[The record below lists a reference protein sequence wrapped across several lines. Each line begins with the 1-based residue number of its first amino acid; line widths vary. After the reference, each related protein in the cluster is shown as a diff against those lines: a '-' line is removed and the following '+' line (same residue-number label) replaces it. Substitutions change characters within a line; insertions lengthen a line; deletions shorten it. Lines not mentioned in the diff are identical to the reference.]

1 MSYDGPSEDTSALL
15 NLGVVIPSSSERRD
29 DAYTSKS
36 HLLQDTGLCHSSTV
50 FFLMTGMGHVAENC
64 FRSQVDSYDE
74 SLLRKTSGRTGR
86 LFPLDRSFSQDYMGS
101 HHEAKRNK
109 LYLLAPSPHIYFA
122 AQQLGLPSNLCHC
135 IQNLLHNSPIMLLR
149 HLLGGVWK
157 WAWGR
162 FRVRKARITHSWL
175 ILVWKTELGS
185 GGWAQQG

>member
-109 LYLLAPSPHIYFA
+109 LYLLAPSP
-122 AQQLGLPSNLCHC
+122 PS
-135 IQNLLHNSPIMLLR
+135 ILLHNSLACLLIC
-149 HLLGGVWK
+149 
-157 WAWGR
+157 AIA
-162 FRVRKARITHSWL
+162 FRTSYIIPQL
-175 ILVWKTELGS
+175 CY
-185 GGWAQQG
+185 